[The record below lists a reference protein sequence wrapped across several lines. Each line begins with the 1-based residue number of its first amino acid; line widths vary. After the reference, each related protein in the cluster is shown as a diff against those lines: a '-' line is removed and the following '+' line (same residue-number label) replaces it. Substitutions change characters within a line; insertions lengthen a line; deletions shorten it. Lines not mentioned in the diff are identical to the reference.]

1 MNEWKKVKIGEF
13 LKQYRNTIYVDDA
26 QQYRQVTISS
36 KDGVKYRCTKIG
48 KEIGRKRQ
56 FLIDL
61 KKYPNTVIFTRQGLH
76 EGSIG
81 LAPEEVDSCI
91 ATENMPMFSVDDTV
105 IDTQYLK
112 NLLRSPIFA
121 NLVST
126 LTPTGSAQ
134 KSIHERDLLPL
145 EISIPDLQTQKKI
158 VKDISSQLEK
168 TEQLSFEIAEQKS
181 YAKQLRQNILQE
193 AIEGKLTTDW
203 RKQHPVQ
210 KGNPD
215 YDAEAL
221 FEQIQ
226 NEKYHTDLFAPDGA
240 HAKKAKSVSSEPIRV
255 TKKEKSLPPITEDE
269 IPFGIPTGWKWV
281 RLGEI
286 IQEPPRNG
294 YSPKAVD
301 FETPIKTLKLG
312 AVTYGVFDP
321 SEFKYINEKI
331 PEDAY
336 CWLKNGDFLI
346 ERSNSFEYVGI
357 CAIYTGKDNEFM
369 YPDLLMRFR
378 TAEIL
383 LKEYIH
389 SALVS
394 PFNREYFMANAKG
407 AQKTMPK
414 INQECVVNTLIPLPP
429 LAEQKEIV
437 TRVEQHL
444 QTITQLE
451 TQIATRETTTKQLM
465 QSILKDA
472 FEE

>member
-1 MNEWKKVKIGEF
+1 MSEWKKVKIDF
-13 LKQYRNTIYVDDA
+13 ATIKVGDYIEPIKTTVADTGDKNPIV
-26 QQYRQVTISS
+26 YGVSNKDGISQTGKPAS
-36 KDGVKYRCTKIG
+36 KDISNYIVLEKDCFAFNPYRI
-48 KEIGRKRQ
+48 
-56 FLIDL
+56 
-61 KKYPNTVIFTRQGLH
+61 NV
-76 EGSIG
+76 GSIG
-81 LAPEEVDSCI
+81 VND
-91 ATENMPMFSVDDTV
+91 ENLKGCVSPAYVVFKTKNGLLPKFLYF
-105 IDTQYLK
+105 YLK
-112 NLLRSPIFA
+112 SDYGIHLINWYGNRGGVRNALRYS
-121 NLVST
+121 
-126 LTPTGSAQ
+126 
-134 KSIHERDLLPL
+134 DLCK
-145 EISIPDLQTQKKI
+145 IDIPDIRHLNQEKLLKTFSSAWTQIEELNKEI
-158 VKDISSQLEK
+158 EK
-168 TEQLSFEIAEQKS
+168 QKN

-193 AIEGKLTTDW
+193 AIEGKLTADW

-221 FEQIQ
+221 FDKIQ
-226 NEKYHTDLFAPDGA
+226 AEKLEN
-240 HAKKAKSVSSEPIRV
+240 KS
-255 TKKEKSLPPITEDE
+255 TKKTVVPIAKDE
-269 IPFGIPTGWKWV
+269 IPFEIPTNWKWV

-286 IQEPPRNG
+286 IQESPRNG

-383 LKEYIH
+383 SKEYVH

-394 PFNREYFMANAKG
+394 PFNREYFMTNAKG

-414 INQECVVNTLIPLPP
+414 INQECVVNTMIPLPP

-437 TRVEQHL
+437 ARVEKHL

-472 FEE
+472 FEER